1 MDMNN
6 KLKHVLENTELVRAP
21 RQTLATFGSTSIDY
35 YVVTQLVGGAS
46 VVRDGKVMAERP
58 RVVTPLYLL
67 NVEGFSEQAKG
78 YAEMMST
85 EHPDEP
91 GIFYSYKN
99 VPGGMEVVS
108 ERVEVVLEK
117 LGERLEEENNPL
129 SAILRGIEESWDVS
143 LLVFIYDLTR
153 RSFRS
158 NAAEFTRKGFLD
170 IDSAGV
176 SRDARV
182 HIEELFRRASKDPS
196 CASVLAVELKRWG
209 VFSEYQDRFFSLFRR

>member
-1 MDMNN
+1 MDMNS
-6 KLKHVLENTELVRAP
+6 KLKHVLENTEVVRAP

-35 YVVTQLVGGAS
+35 YVVTSLAGGAS
-46 VVRDGKVMAERP
+46 VVRDGRVMAERP

-78 YAEMMST
+78 YAERMFT
-85 EHPDEP
+85 ERPDEP

-99 VPGGMEVVS
+99 VPGNMEVVS
-108 ERVEVVLEK
+108 ERVEVILEK
-117 LGERLEEENNPL
+117 LGERLEEEDNPL

-143 LLVFIYDLTR
+143 LLVFIYDLTS

-158 NAAEFTRKGFLD
+158 NAADFTRKGFLD
-170 IDSAGV
+170 IDPAGV

-182 HIEELFRRASKDPS
+182 HIEELFRRASRDPS
-196 CASVLAVELKRWG
+196 CAPALAVELKRWE